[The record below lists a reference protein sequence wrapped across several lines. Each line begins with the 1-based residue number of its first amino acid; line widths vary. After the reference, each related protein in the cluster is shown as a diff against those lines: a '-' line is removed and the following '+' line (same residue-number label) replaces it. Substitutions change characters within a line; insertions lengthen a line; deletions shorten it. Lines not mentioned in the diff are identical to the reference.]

1 MKSFSIRKICY
12 HLMNW
17 TRYNKHDEAWS
28 SANSLFKWSFRNR
41 RRPCCLSSL
50 TVSSDV
56 SLQGDILLPELVT
69 ADVSQSFL
77 LTIYKV
83 DTDIFDHLQEGLTG
97 AGFNDVRFW
106 RVDCTFRDSTFTLL
120 CYCAQLYV
128 SYLHGNWIHSL
139 LTELTRK
146 KLKLFARRKVF

>member
-1 MKSFSIRKICY
+1 
-12 HLMNW
+12 MNW

-28 SANSLFKWSFRNR
+28 SANSLFKWRFRNR

-97 AGFNDVRFW
+97 AGFNDVRFLESW
-106 RVDCTFRDSTFTLL
+106 LYFSWLHFHTPLLL
-120 CYCAQLYV
+120 CSALRFIPT
-128 SYLHGNWIHSL
+128 W
-139 LTELTRK
+139 
-146 KLKLFARRKVF
+146 KLNP